1 MKRNQI
7 SFFVLLAI
15 LALCSLPAASRQQPA
30 PQSAGLPFSTPEQIK
45 EDINAVT
52 CKDKERL
59 NSVKILFEKM
69 GVPAADITVEKI
81 KGVENVVVRKAG
93 KSADEKIIIGAHYDK
108 TGDGSCGAVDNWTG
122 VVAVANIYKTLKDIN
137 LNKTIL
143 FVAFGKEEK
152 GLLGSK
158 AMVSQI
164 KKDTVMQYCA
174 MINIDSLGLSVPQ
187 ILTNVSSKKLEALAA
202 DLAKKMTIPYQPIT
216 IHNASSDSASFMEK
230 KIPAATVSGIPDD
243 WMEIFHSKSDQVKK
257 INITSV
263 YLGYRLALAMLV
275 TIDEKECGAYRE
287 K

>member
-1 MKRNQI
+1 MKLNQI
-7 SFFVLLAI
+7 VALLTI
-15 LALCSLPAASRQQPA
+15 LAFCSLPAASRQQSA
-30 PQSAGLPFSTPEQIK
+30 PQPAGLPFSTPEQIK

-93 KSADEKIIIGAHYDK
+93 KSSDEKIIIGAHYDK

-122 VVAVANIYKTLKDIN
+122 VVAVANIYKTLKDMN

-143 FVAFGKEEK
+143 FVAFGNEEK

-158 AMVSQI
+158 AMASQI
-164 KKDTVMQYCA
+164 KKDMVMQYCG
-174 MINIDSLGLSVPQ
+174 MINIDSLGLNTPQ

-230 KIPAATVSGIPDD
+230 KIPAATVSGIPND
-243 WMEIFHSKSDQVKK
+243 WMEIFHSKNDQVDK
-257 INITSV
+257 INVNSV

-275 TIDEKECGAYRE
+275 NVDEKECGDYRE